1 MSPAVPRRGEGQRG
15 ETVDTIVYASTLT
28 LTLMLTLMLTLVLPS
43 ILRSGIGRDDK

>member
-28 LTLMLTLMLTLVLPS
+28 LTLVLPS
-43 ILRSGIGRDDK
+43 LLRSGIGRDDK